1 MMHQTSHFRVLER
14 DGAKAI
20 ILPFLTGH
28 ADREVSM
35 VVILPDEA
43 DSLPRF
49 EAALDDDGLAGWLRE
64 LDAADGRYTDLALP
78 RMCLNWSK
86 DLAPA
91 LRAMGLSLSFEDA
104 ADFSGMAVLPDPAD
118 PDPPSLTIGNVIH
131 KTVFKIDEHGCEAAA
146 ATAMAVRAGAFSQP
160 PLFEFRADKPFLFLL
175 RDDRSGLIL
184 FIGRHMVPNSV
195 QAGGEGN

>member
-20 ILPFLTGH
+20 MLPFLTGH
-28 ADREVSM
+28 PDREVSM
-35 VVILPDEA
+35 VIILPDEA
-43 DSLPRF
+43 GALPRF
-49 EAALDDDGLAGWLRE
+49 EAALDADRLAGWLRE
-64 LDAADGRYTDLALP
+64 LDAVDDRHTHLALP
-78 RMCLNWSK
+78 RMSLNWSSN
-86 DLAPA
+86 LAPA

-118 PDPPSLTIGNVIH
+118 PDAPSLTIDNVIH

-146 ATAMAVRAGAFSQP
+146 ATAMVLRCGAASQP
-160 PLFEFRADKPFLFLL
+160 PPFEFRADKPFLFLL

-184 FIGRHMVPNSV
+184 FVGRHVLPDPPQVS
-195 QAGGEGN
+195 AEGS